1 MRERTAAGNGVGRD
15 SGELVI
21 NDFSASRGDD
31 LVVVALESGEIK
43 SRIPT
48 GSTLANGMFLS
59 AGDNRDVYYC
69 TTGSIARV
77 YWE

>member
-1 MRERTAAGNGVGRD
+1 MELTRSPSKPTTFSD
-15 SGELVI
+15 SA
-21 NDFSASRGDD
+21 SASRGDD